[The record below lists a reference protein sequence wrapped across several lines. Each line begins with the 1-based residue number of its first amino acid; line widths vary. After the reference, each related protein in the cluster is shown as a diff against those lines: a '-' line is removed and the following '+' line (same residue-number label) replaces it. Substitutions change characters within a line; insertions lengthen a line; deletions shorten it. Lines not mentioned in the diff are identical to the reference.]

1 MSNIAQLKQQL
12 KAVKLSGTL
21 ATVELRLMEAA
32 QNQLSLGEML
42 SMILSD
48 ELETRQNR
56 RLQRLISNA
65 KLEANQTLENFDFT
79 FNPSINA
86 AQIRQLAT
94 GRFIEKAENI
104 FLVGPTGTGKS
115 YIAKALGH
123 SACRNY
129 LTVGFYNFRELF
141 TMLSQAELTN
151 KSSKLLKNIIKYNL
165 LIIDDFAFRK
175 IDQKSAEYLYAITD
189 ARYGTGSV
197 ILTSNRSVMLSDK
210 FNNNNKSAWLKH
222 SRFFIEERNCIVD
235 IVLSDE
241 EDSAEIIVA
250 PVDWKCSHTK

>member
-21 ATVELRLMEAA
+21 ATLELRLMEAA
-32 QNQLSLGEML
+32 QNQLSLAEML

-48 ELETRQNR
+48 ELETRRNR

-94 GRFIEKAENI
+94 GSFIEKAENV
-104 FLVGPTGTGKS
+104 FLVGPTGTGKTHL
-115 YIAKALGH
+115 AKALGH
-123 SACRNY
+123 AACRNY
-129 LTVGFYNFRELF
+129 LTVGFYNFHELF

-151 KSSKLLKNIIKYNL
+151 KLNKLLKNIIKYNL

-197 ILTSNRSVMLSDK
+197 ILTSNRSMSDWAGIFPDPIMANALMDRLCHNAHQIIIK
-210 FNNNNKSAWLKH
+210 GESYRRKKNPNLDAEKSK
-222 SRFFIEERNCIVD
+222 
-235 IVLSDE
+235 
-241 EDSAEIIVA
+241 
-250 PVDWKCSHTK
+250 K